1 MGEEVTGRT
10 TEGLSRGSIWI
21 RTGFL
26 LCMIVS
32 AAAKMETAE
41 LEAWQ
46 EFYQTMGS
54 CEMDDWGE

>member
-1 MGEEVTGRT
+1 
-10 TEGLSRGSIWI
+10 
-21 RTGFL
+21 
-26 LCMIVS
+26 MIVS